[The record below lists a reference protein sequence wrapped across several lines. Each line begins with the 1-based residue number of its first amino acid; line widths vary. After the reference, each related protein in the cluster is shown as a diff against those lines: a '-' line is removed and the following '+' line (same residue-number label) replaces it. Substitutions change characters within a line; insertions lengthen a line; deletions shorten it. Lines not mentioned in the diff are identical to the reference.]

1 MPQNRINRRL
11 FLTLGAA
18 GLACPAAL
26 RAKASWP
33 RQIRHAL
40 GTASID
46 APPQRVVSV
55 GFHEQDFLYA
65 LGIAPVGVH
74 EWFGGHPFAT
84 WPWADQARRALDAA
98 PQVQTGFE
106 VDLEWVYAQRPDL
119 ILASFFNLS
128 PSEYALLSRIAPV
141 IGPPQGFPDWSA
153 PWQAELRL
161 IAAATGTEPGAE
173 RIIAGIERQI
183 RALAQANPDFAGK
196 RATTGFFVDDHF
208 VGYRSDAGANLL
220 LAQLGLHS
228 PASFDGLVQPNG
240 QFSVSPE
247 RIDLFDIDA
256 VLWLVDPAT
265 ARHIQEM
272 PVYRQTRLARERR
285 SIWADPELTGALS
298 FMSPLSIRYALERLG
313 PLLQGALA
321 GGGADRPDGSR

>member
-1 MPQNRINRRL
+1 M
-11 FLTLGAA
+11 
-18 GLACPAAL
+18 
-26 RAKASWP
+26 
-33 RQIRHAL
+33 
-40 GTASID
+40 
-46 APPQRVVSV
+46 
-55 GFHEQDFLYA
+55 
-65 LGIAPVGVH
+65 
-74 EWFGGHPFAT
+74 
-84 WPWADQARRALDAA
+84 
-98 PQVQTGFE
+98 
-106 VDLEWVYAQRPDL
+106 
-119 ILASFFNLS
+119 
-128 PSEYALLSRIAPV
+128 
-141 IGPPQGFPDWSA
+141 
-153 PWQAELRL
+153 
-161 IAAATGTEPGAE
+161 
-173 RIIAGIERQI
+173 
-183 RALAQANPDFAGK
+183 AQANPDFAGK

-228 PASFDGLVQPNG
+228 PASFDQLVQPNG